1 MTLPYRNRPRDSRSP
16 DDPRKRPSQATV
28 ASPRRLPLARM
39 DAVKSVLGARDHYSV
54 LGAPRDAPAAD
65 LRQRFLRTSVR
76 VHPDKNDHPQA
87 TDAFRR
93 VAEAWEVLGDTDKR
107 RRYDTDLRRGGGGL
121 PGSGDCPSSSGQR
134 AESSMSAEAAFAA
147 FAAAATAAFASGG
160 ASGEFA
166 EVLLAAQALA
176 HSRGGGGGGEA
187 QMIAGSGF
195 ALSAGLET
203 AAAAANAAGFTGVG
217 TAAHRA
223 GSALRVASQVEVQ
236 PRRGRERVGHRDIT
250 AEISTRDGARSA
262 PRVEVTPWLRHA
274 ARNRDDP
281 PADAATAAEPGSP
294 RPLLTP
300 RGP

>member
-1 MTLPYRNRPRDSRSP
+1 
-16 DDPRKRPSQATV
+16 
-28 ASPRRLPLARM
+28 M

-54 LGAPRDAPAAD
+54 LGAPRDAAAAD

-166 EVLLAAQALA
+166 EVLLASQALA
-176 HSRGGGGGGEA
+176 HSHGGGGGGEA

-236 PRRGRERVGHRDIT
+236 PRRGRERVGHRDMGRDVRTSRSRGPAIETSPPRSRPETELAALPESRSRRGCDTRLET
-250 AEISTRDGARSA
+250 ATIR
-262 PRVEVTPWLRHA
+262 
-274 ARNRDDP
+274 
-281 PADAATAAEPGSP
+281 
-294 RPLLTP
+294 LLTP
-300 RGP
+300 PPPPSPAHPDRCSPHAVPRCWIA

>member
-1 MTLPYRNRPRDSRSP
+1 
-16 DDPRKRPSQATV
+16 
-28 ASPRRLPLARM
+28 M

-54 LGAPRDAPAAD
+54 LGAPRDAAAAD

-217 TAAHRA
+217 TAAQRA
-223 GSALRVASQVEVQ
+223 GSALRVASQVEVSRDVAERGSAIETS
-236 PRRGRERVGHRDIT
+236 PPRSRPETELAALPESRSRRGCDTRLET
-250 AEISTRDGARSA
+250 ATIR
-262 PRVEVTPWLRHA
+262 
-274 ARNRDDP
+274 
-281 PADAATAAEPGSP
+281 
-294 RPLLTP
+294 LLTP
-300 RGP
+300 PPPPSPAHPDRCSPHAVPRCYIA